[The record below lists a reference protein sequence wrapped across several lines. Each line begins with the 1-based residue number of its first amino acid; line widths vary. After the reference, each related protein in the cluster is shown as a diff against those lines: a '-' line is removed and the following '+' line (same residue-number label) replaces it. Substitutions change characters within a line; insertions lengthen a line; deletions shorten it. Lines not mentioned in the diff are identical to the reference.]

1 MPLVAS
7 DTGGSNYT
15 PPPEGTHIALC
26 NQVVDLGLQR
36 ITYKGEDKITHQVYI
51 RWELPNERFE
61 WEKDGEELE
70 GPMVIG
76 KTYTLSLSN
85 KANLYKDLTSWRGR
99 SFTDEELAGFDLF
112 TILGKPC
119 QVTITHWESGGRSG
133 GAVASVA
140 GIPKGTDAPKVS
152 EIGLLKYSPDEPD
165 AFEKLSKWMQ
175 EKIDGQVKE
184 EPAEEFPDNAGEE
197 MADLDDEIPF

>member
-26 NQVVDLGLQR
+26 NMVVDLGLQR
-36 ITYKGEDKITHQVYI
+36 TTYQGEDKITHQVYI

-119 QVTITHWESGGRSG
+119 QVTITHWENGGRSG
-133 GAVASVA
+133 GSVASVA
-140 GIPKGTDAPKVS
+140 GIPKGMEGPKVS
-152 EIGLLKYSPDEPD
+152 EVGLLKYSPDEPD
-165 AFEKLSKWMQ
+165 MFEKLSDFLQ
-175 EKIDGQVKE
+175 ERIDGQVKDE
-184 EPAEEFPDNAGEE
+184 TTEPPEPEDGDPG
-197 MADLDDEIPF
+197 ADLDDEIPF

>member
-1 MPLVAS
+1 MSLMAS

-36 ITYKGEDKITHQVYI
+36 TTYLGEDKITHQVYI

-61 WEKDGEELE
+61 WEKDGEKLE

-99 SFTDEELAGFDLF
+99 TFTDEELKGFDLF

-140 GIPKGTDAPKVS
+140 GIPKGMEGPTTS
-152 EIGLLKYSPDEPD
+152 EIGLIKYSADEPE
-165 AFEKLSKWMQ
+165 AFETLSKWMQ
-175 EKIDGQVKE
+175 EKIMDQVVDE
-184 EPAEEFPDNAGEE
+184 AGEPPE
-197 MADLDDEIPF
+197 PEKGDPGADLDDEIPF